1 MMEINDLLLEKNA
14 LETKGVDILND
25 EELDRF
31 YIVQDRIKELVGG
44 NKDVQNSV
52 EKYLERRNGR

>member
-14 LETKGVDILND
+14 LETKGVDMLND